1 MGGGPSGR
9 HSLSLARP
17 GSSLTDAAVL
27 VQWADLAGARGVTL
41 WLAWCSVML
50 VEAMVGNR
58 EQGGGSRTL
67 RWRPVVA
74 VLATVLCAWGYGA
87 WRARTLPIREL
98 GTVGLIQPNEGFREK
113 WDPRHADS
121 VVAKLVTMSTALES

>member
-1 MGGGPSGR
+1 MDGLIVFFFFSSRRR
-9 HSLSLARP
+9 HTRFDCDW
-17 GSSLTDAAVL
+17 SSDVCSSDLVL

-50 VEAMVGNR
+50 VEAILGSG
-58 EQGGGSRTL
+58 EQGAGSGTF
-67 RWRPVVA
+67 RWRPGVA
-74 VLATVLCAWGYGA
+74 VLGTVFLAWGYGA

-113 WDPRHADS
+113 WDP
-121 VVAKLVTMSTALES
+121 